1 MKMKNNKQNNQPKSN
16 QEIINTSSENLE
28 VLSKKKIA
36 EDISNYLQTF
46 QNKRFETDNYIFD
59 FQNYSK
65 EDENMLLT
73 GQFPLEIFIRL
84 KNKNKKGLD
93 IFENFFDWF
102 ISYIGDD
109 LEKNGLKLN
118 FSSCK
123 MKKKDDIYVLKIIVR
138 NW

>member
-1 MKMKNNKQNNQPKSN
+1 MKNNKQSNQPKSN

-36 EDISNYLQTF
+36 EEISNYLQTF
-46 QNKRFETDNYIFD
+46 QNKRFETDNYIFE
-59 FQNYSK
+59 FQAYSK

-102 ISYIGDD
+102 ISYIEDD

-118 FSSCK
+118 FASCK
-123 MKKKDDIYVLKIIVR
+123 MKKKDDIYILNIIVR

>member
-1 MKMKNNKQNNQPKSN
+1 MKNNKQNNQPKSN

-36 EDISNYLQTF
+36 EEISNYLQTF

-59 FQNYSK
+59 FQSYSK

-73 GQFPLEIFIRL
+73 GQFPLKIFI
-84 KNKNKKGLD
+84 KIKDKNKKGLD

-102 ISYIGDD
+102 ITYIGDD
-109 LEKNGLKLN
+109 LEKNNLNLN
-118 FSSCK
+118 FSSCRLN
-123 MKKKDDIYVLKIIVR
+123 KKDDIYILKIIVR

>member
-1 MKMKNNKQNNQPKSN
+1 MENSQSKIKHQST

-46 QNKRFETDNYIFD
+46 QNKTFGTDNYIFE
-59 FQNYSK
+59 FQAYSK

-73 GQFPLEIFIRL
+73 GQFPLRIFI
-84 KNKNKKGLD
+84 KIKDKNKKDLD

-109 LEKNGLKLN
+109 LDKNGLKLN
-118 FSSCK
+118 FSSCRLN
-123 MKKKDDIYVLKIIVR
+123 KKDDIYILDIIVR